1 MDIFKHSNEK
11 QVSISSLVIF
21 RRISLP
27 MNSCGGCPVGT
38 WGVSQVNLMKNS
50 AVIGSWMPKL
60 TKARL
65 NEGSEVKIGLAFAS
79 GLPCLAHW
87 ILQVTKFIFAITN
100 WLQLVQVGIRTWLEI
115 CSTARKS
122 FCGPLWKQEVIDWS
136 LRGHKDTREDRERHT
151 CTYVPVLSV
160 YTYTPMQIN
169 THFPP
174 VMRTQGQ
181 MCPAFP
187 KCSHQTHLI
196 NTIFSSQILL
206 LWTILTWKWAVYEF
220 PFTLPIKWPNGWDI
234 RVIAQWVHTIT
245 QNRIHKET

>member
-1 MDIFKHSNEK
+1 MHIFKHSNEK

-100 WLQLVQVGIRTWLEI
+100 WLQLVQVGIKTWLEI

-122 FCGPLWKQEVIDWS
+122 FCGPLWKQEVTDWR
-136 LRGHKDTREDRERHT
+136 LRGHKDTREDTERET
-151 CTYVPVLSV
+151 CTCVHVLTV

-169 THFPP
+169 THFPHDIC
-174 VMRTQGQ
+174 TQGH
-181 MCPAFP
+181 MY
-187 KCSHQTHLI
+187 H
-196 NTIFSSQILL
+196 FS
-206 LWTILTWKWAVYEF
+206 WE
-220 PFTLPIKWPNGWDI
+220 FTLSWSYGTKTISSIQSFLTRFCYYEQSWLESEQFMNFHFHSPSNDQ
-234 RVIAQWVHTIT
+234 IAQISGF
-245 QNRIHKET
+245 